1 VSGEAQ
7 RRRLRALVRRAG
19 VKASESG
26 DLSIVELAFAHKSY
40 ASEKRVASNERI
52 EFLGD
57 SVLGFV
63 TAGWLYATYPDAPEG
78 ELNFRKARIVND
90 GQLAVSARR
99 LGFPQLMQLGA
110 GTRDAGGAESTS
122 ILADAFE
129 AFVAALYLTYGLEA
143 ASRFVLDQHVAVLD
157 HTVELRDPKSRL
169 QDLAQAS
176 LGGTPAYRD
185 RQTGTKQAPAFTSTV
200 EVNGRVL
207 GTGSGSSKKAAQQ
220 AAAEAAL
227 AHQTTD
233 AR

>member
-1 VSGEAQ
+1 M
-7 RRRLRALVRRAG
+7 RRAG
-19 VKASESG
+19 IKASESG
-26 DLSIVELAFAHKSY
+26 DLSIVELAFAHKSF
-40 ASEKRVASNERI
+40 ASEKKVASNERI

-63 TAGWLYATYPDAPEG
+63 TASWLYATYPDAPEG

-90 GQLAVSARR
+90 GQLAVSARL
-99 LGFPQLMQLGA
+99 LGFPGLMQLGA
-110 GTRDAGGAESTS
+110 GTRDSGGAESTS

-129 AFVAALYLTYGLEA
+129 AFVAALFLSYGLEA
-143 ASRFVLDQHVAVLD
+143 ASRFVLDQHVTTLD
-157 HTVELRDPKSRL
+157 HGVELRDPKSRL
-169 QDLAQAS
+169 QDLAQAA

-185 RQTGTKQAPAFTSTV
+185 EETGTKQAPAFTSVV

-227 AHQTTD
+227 AAQPTD
-233 AR
+233 LS